1 MFMDFMSHEFD
12 LETVE
17 MASLYSLYSV
27 ISGTSAKELEG

>member
-17 MASLYSLYSV
+17 MASLYCV